1 MCVCM
6 CVRERGGTL
15 RLTGSFIEENT
26 VAACSEQTVK
36 CVTQTL
42 EEEFPSH
49 LVHIWELAQHP
60 PLLWCRLLVE
70 PYLCST
76 LHFST
81 VPPWIL
87 VA

>member
-26 VAACSEQTVK
+26 VAVCSRQTVK
-36 CVTQTL
+36 CVPQTL

-60 PLLWCRLLVE
+60 PLLFFLFSGLLCLYSQVSPACRAASL
-70 PYLCST
+70 
-76 LHFST
+76 
-81 VPPWIL
+81 
-87 VA
+87 